1 MSVKE
6 RINEM
11 KIHHEER
18 KEDRHQRYEEKK
30 FAHEI
35 KHQMKEE
42 EKYKHKLEK
51 DVEKLAKHVDTAE
64 DKILG
69 E

>member
-1 MSVKE
+1 
-6 RINEM
+6 
-11 KIHHEER
+11 
-18 KEDRHQRYEEKK
+18 
-30 FAHEI
+30 
-35 KHQMKEE
+35 MKEE